1 MPARHIRP
9 RDSSPHASSS
19 PAPRISVAVMHHPR
33 RGSGVVRL
41 VEACRP
47 LTARVVADPEPS
59 GPPSPLRTAKVAWA
73 DIAPGATHHLVLQ
86 DDVTPCPDFARQL
99 TAAVA
104 ERPDDALAL
113 YTNWNS
119 PHNSYLVRCAAVA
132 GQSWAPLGH
141 HEWVPTLGLV
151 LPADAARRLAAYL
164 AAFPDDVRDDDELVV
179 RFCAQEGRPVTAT
192 VPHLLEHGSGPSV
205 AGNGAHGP
213 RHATVPAG
221 TSPPPQNHWR
231 RPGPRTFPPRTGAP
245 HEAYA
250 VELRDSR
257 CSLRLLRPEAGEP
270 LEHPFGW
277 DWADWAHLVGVDPA
291 RVRRDLV
298 VLERG
303 AGRGGPLR
311 GPVLAETAAAAWLL
325 GYDVARTDWPMPPGP
340 ARTGDRSEALKSWI
354 RSGLA
359 PDDRVAL
366 GPQALRALARQAEDA
381 LDLGLSAG
389 SSAAGPHFAKARSPR
404 PAKDAADRRGAADA
418 GAAAAGIRSSTG
430 TRPSTGTGNS
440 TGTEGF
446 DDTED
451 LARSTPAHR
460 RGHSV
465 PPAVRD
471 AVADLAV
478 REAAVL
484 TNAAMAAP
492 LTGVLVRP
500 CPGCGARPDESVLRT
515 LRSRHTADGA
525 LTYHPADREAPNP
538 DLAVAR
544 AHDEGWQAVLELLAC
559 ERPTTR
565 GLAALAHGTGA
576 HRPTLYRTRGAA
588 LLRLRRGDRA
598 PSPDDL
604 PELAAREADWW
615 DSAAWTRAHGTGILP
630 ISCTAADSRPGPS
643 TFVAC
648 RAADSPMWRELADLY
663 RTVRLDTVGRKL

>member
-1 MPARHIRP
+1 MPARYLRP

-33 RGSGVVRL
+33 RGPAVARL

-59 GPPSPLRTAKVAWA
+59 GPPSPLRTAKLAWA

-104 ERPDDALAL
+104 ERPADALAL

-164 AAFPDDVRDDDELVV
+164 TAFPDDWRDDDELVV
-179 RFCAQEGRPVTAT
+179 RFCAQEGHPVTAT

-221 TSPPPQNHWR
+221 TSPPPPAHWR
-231 RPGPRTFPPRTGAP
+231 RPGPRTFPPRAGAP
-245 HEAYA
+245 HEPYA

-257 CSLRLLRPEAGEP
+257 CSLRLLRPESGEP
-270 LEHPFGW
+270 LEHPLGW

-291 RVRRDLV
+291 RVRRDLA
-298 VLERG
+298 VLGSR
-303 AGRGGPLR
+303 AGRGGPLW

-325 GYDVARTDWPMPPGP
+325 GYDVGRTDWPVPPGP
-340 ARTGDRSEALKSWI
+340 ARTDDRTEALKSWI

-359 PDDRVAL
+359 PDDCVAL
-366 GPQALRALARQAEDA
+366 GPPALRALAREAENA

-389 SSAAGPHFAKARSPR
+389 SSAAAPHSAEARSPR
-404 PAKDAADRRGAADA
+404 RAMDAAGRHGTAGRSAAP
-418 GAAAAGIRSSTG
+418 GI
-430 TRPSTGTGNS
+430 RPSTDTGPSAGTGDS
-440 TGTEGF
+440 TGAGDF
-446 DDTED
+446 DGIEE
-451 LARSTPAHR
+451 LARPARSTATGRP
-460 RGHSV
+460 V
-465 PPAVRD
+465 PPEVRD
-471 AVADLAV
+471 AVADMAV

-484 TNAAMAAP
+484 TSAASAVP
-492 LTGVLVRP
+492 RTGVVVRP
-500 CPGCGARPDESVLRT
+500 CPDCGARPDETVLHA

-525 LTYHPADREAPNP
+525 LTYHPAPGEAPNP
-538 DLAVAR
+538 DLASAR
-544 AHDEGWQAVLELLAC
+544 ATAEGWLAVLELLAC

-565 GLAALAHGTGA
+565 GLAALAHGTSA

-588 LLRLRRGDRA
+588 LLRIRRSGRA
-598 PSPDDL
+598 PSPADL

-615 DSAAWTRAHGTGILP
+615 DSAAWTRAGGTGILP
-630 ISCTAADSRPGPS
+630 VSCTAAGSRSGPS
-643 TFVAC
+643 AFVAC
-648 RAADSPMWRELADLY
+648 RAADSPMWRELADVY
-663 RTVRLDTVGRKL
+663 RTIRLDTVGKKL

>member
-1 MPARHIRP
+1 MPARHTRS
-9 RDSSPHASSS
+9 RDSSPHGSSS
-19 PAPRISVAVMHHPR
+19 PRISVAVMHHPR
-33 RGSGVVRL
+33 RGSAVVRL

-164 AAFPDDVRDDDELVV
+164 TAFPDDVRDDDELVV

-221 TSPPPQNHWR
+221 ASPPPPSHWR

-291 RVRRDLV
+291 RVRRDLAG
-298 VLERG
+298 LERG
-303 AGRGGPLR
+303 EPLR
-311 GPVLAETAAAAWLL
+311 GPALAETAAAAWLL
-325 GYDVARTDWPMPPGP
+325 GYDVARTDWPAPPGP
-340 ARTGDRSEALKSWI
+340 VRTGDRSEALKSWI

-359 PDDRVAL
+359 PDDRMAL
-366 GPQALRALARQAEDA
+366 DPRASRALAREAEKA
-381 LDLGLSAG
+381 LDLGLRAG
-389 SSAAGPHFAKARSPR
+389 SSAAG
-404 PAKDAADRRGAADA
+404 
-418 GAAAAGIRSSTG
+418 IRSSA
-430 TRPSTGTGNS
+430 GTGASPRTGDS
-440 TGTEGF
+440 TDTEDV
-446 DDTED
+446 DDTEGR
-451 LARSTPAHR
+451 ARSTRSHR
-460 RGHSV
+460 AGHTV

-484 TNAAMAAP
+484 ANPAMAAP
-492 LTGVLVRP
+492 RTQVLVRP
-500 CPGCGARPDESVLRT
+500 CPACGTRPDESVLRS

-525 LTYHPADREAPNP
+525 LTYRPVGRETPAP
-538 DLAVAR
+538 DLAV
-544 AHDEGWQAVLELLAC
+544 EGAPVGGRSAVLELLAC

-565 GLAALAHGTGA
+565 GLTALAHGAGD
-576 HRPTLYRTRGAA
+576 HPPTLYRTRGAA
-588 LLRLRRGDRA
+588 LLRLRQSDRA

-615 DSAAWTRAHGTGILP
+615 DSAAWTRARGTGILP
-630 ISCTAADSRPGPS
+630 VSCTAAGSRPGPS
-643 TFVAC
+643 SFVAC
-648 RAADSPMWRELADLY
+648 PAADSPMWRQLADLY
-663 RTVRLDTVGRKL
+663 RTVRLDTVERKL